1 MTIIWPQG
9 WAIGNSMG
17 AIIHASRRF
26 GGGAS
31 AREFTAAMS
40 RLFLPAAVFAA
51 ALTASAAPAQA
62 ALGPDAA
69 ACSPGANRPALL
81 VSVNG
86 FKNRVGKLR
95 IQLYGGNPAQFL
107 ERGSKLKRIDLPVTR
122 AGAMNVCVA
131 VPSAGTYAIAVRH
144 DADANGKTNWNDGG
158 GFSNNPKLSILK
170 LKPSHRAASVTVG
183 RGVKTVPVVLN
194 YRSGLT
200 IAPIGR

>member
-1 MTIIWPQG
+1 
-9 WAIGNSMG
+9 
-17 AIIHASRRF
+17 
-26 GGGAS
+26 
-31 AREFTAAMS
+31 MS
-40 RLFLPAAVFAA
+40 RLYPSAAILAA
-51 ALTASAAPAQA
+51 ALAAGAAPAQA

-69 ACSPGANRPALL
+69 ACSPGANRPAVL

-95 IQLYGGNPAQFL
+95 IQLYGGDPKRFL

-131 VPSAGTYAIAVRH
+131 VPGAGTYAIAVRH
-144 DADANGKTNWNDGG
+144 DADNNGKTNWNDGG
-158 GFSNNPKLSILK
+158 GFSNNPRLSILK